1 MPAVICNTSP
11 LQYLYQSDG
20 LELLAELF
28 GQVQVPEAVAVE
40 LNEGRRRNVHL
51 PDPTALPWLTIHSVR
66 DRTLMPLVTN
76 LGDGEMEV
84 LALGLETPDALL
96 IVDDKRARR
105 HALALGLKFSGTL
118 GIMLLAKERGVLEA
132 VKPVMDRLEAL
143 GFRLGPETRQSVL
156 ELAGELA

>member
-20 LELLAELF
+20 LELLPGLF
-28 GQVQVPEAVAVE
+28 SQVQVPEAVAME
-40 LNEGRRRNVHL
+40 LDEGRRRNVPL
-51 PDPTALPWLTIHSVR
+51 PDPTALPWLTIRSVR

-76 LGDGEMEV
+76 MGNGEQEV

-96 IVDDKRARR
+96 LLDDRRARR
-105 HALALGLKFSGTL
+105 HALALGLRFSGTL

-132 VKPVMDRLEAL
+132 VKPAMDRLEAL

-156 ELAGELA
+156 ALAGELA